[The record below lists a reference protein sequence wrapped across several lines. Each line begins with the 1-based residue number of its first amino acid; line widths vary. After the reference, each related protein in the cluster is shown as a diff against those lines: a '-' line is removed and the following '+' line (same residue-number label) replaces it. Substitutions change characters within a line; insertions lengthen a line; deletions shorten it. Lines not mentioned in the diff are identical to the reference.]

1 MNAWRG
7 ATIAV
12 IGGEVHTRGTKA
24 RAVPG
29 KEIMASVDLN
39 CDMGEGFG
47 AWEMG
52 DDAAMLEIVT
62 SANVA
67 CGFHAGDPI
76 VMRRTLTLARD
87 RGIGV
92 GAHPGFLDLWGFG
105 RRVIKG
111 ETPEE
116 LEAQVVYQIGA
127 IQGMAKSVGHRI
139 THVKAHGALS
149 NVAMVE
155 DAVALAIGRAI
166 QSVDPTL
173 AYMVLPGTALERA
186 AVELGLPVVREVFAD
201 RTYEDDATLTS
212 RKIAGSVIHDPEV
225 AAERVL
231 RMVEEQA
238 VTSRSGKRIPV
249 PVDTVCVHGD
259 TPGAVGIARR
269 IRERLEQAGIRLVA
283 LKDR

>member
-1 MNAWRG
+1 
-7 ATIAV
+7 
-12 IGGEVHTRGTKA
+12 
-24 RAVPG
+24 
-29 KEIMASVDLN
+29 MASVDLN

-105 RRVIKG
+105 RRVIQG
-111 ETPEE
+111 ETPEDI
-116 LEAQVVYQIGA
+116 EAHVVYQIGA
-127 IQGMAKSVGHRI
+127 IQGMAKAVGHRV

-149 NVAMVE
+149 NMAMVD
-155 DAVALAIGRAI
+155 DALALAIGRAI
-166 QSVDPTL
+166 KSVDPTL

-186 AVELGLPVVREVFAD
+186 ALELGLPVVREVFAD
-201 RTYEDDATLTS
+201 RTYEDDGTLTS
-212 RKIAGSVIHDPEV
+212 RKIAGSVIHDADL

-269 IRERLEQAGIRLVA
+269 IRERLERAGIRLMA
-283 LKDR
+283 LKDRAA

>member
-1 MNAWRG
+1 
-7 ATIAV
+7 
-12 IGGEVHTRGTKA
+12 
-24 RAVPG
+24 
-29 KEIMASVDLN
+29 MASVDLN

-76 VMRRTLTLARD
+76 VMRRTLTLARE
-87 RGIGV
+87 RGIGI

-105 RRVIKG
+105 RRVIQG
-111 ETPEE
+111 ETPESI
-116 LEAQVVYQIGA
+116 EAQTVYQIGA
-127 IQGMAKSVGHRI
+127 IQGMAKAVGHRV

-149 NVAMVE
+149 NVAMV
-155 DAVALAIGRAI
+155 DDSVALAIGRAI

-201 RTYEDDATLTS
+201 RTYEDDATLTP
-212 RKIAGSVIHDPEV
+212 RRIAGSVIHDADI

-231 RMVEEQA
+231 RMVEDQA
-238 VTSRSGKRIPV
+238 IISRDGKRVAV
-249 PVDTVCVHGD
+249 PVDTICVHGD
-259 TPGAVGIARR
+259 TPGAVGIARK
-269 IRERLEQAGIRLVA
+269 IRDRLEKAGIQLVA
-283 LKDR
+283 LKDRPV

>member
-1 MNAWRG
+1 M
-7 ATIAV
+7 
-12 IGGEVHTRGTKA
+12 
-24 RAVPG
+24 
-29 KEIMASVDLN
+29 MASVDLN

-67 CGFHAGDPI
+67 CGFHAGDPT
-76 VMRRTLTLARD
+76 VMRRTLVLARD

-92 GAHPGFLDLWGFG
+92 GAHPGFLDIFGFG
-105 RRVIKG
+105 RRAIQG
-111 ETPEE
+111 QTAEE
-116 LEAQVVYQIGA
+116 IEAQTVYQIGA
-127 IQGMAKSVGHRI
+127 IQGMAKAVGHRV

-149 NVAMVE
+149 NMAMVD
-155 DAVALAIGRAI
+155 DAMALAIGRAI
-166 QSVDPTL
+166 RSIDPAL

-201 RTYEDDATLTS
+201 RTYEDDATLTP
-212 RKIAGSVIHDPEV
+212 RRIAGSMIHDPDL

-238 VTSRSGKRIPV
+238 ITSRDGKRIPV
-249 PVDTVCVHGD
+249 PIDTVCVHGD

-269 IRERLEQAGIRLVA
+269 IRDRLEAAGISLVA
-283 LKDR
+283 LKDRPA

>member
-1 MNAWRG
+1 
-7 ATIAV
+7 
-12 IGGEVHTRGTKA
+12 
-24 RAVPG
+24 
-29 KEIMASVDLN
+29 MASVDLN

-105 RRVIKG
+105 RRVIQG
-111 ETPEE
+111 ETPEDI
-116 LEAQVVYQIGA
+116 EAHVVYQIGA
-127 IQGMAKSVGHRI
+127 IQGMAKAVGHRV

-149 NVAMVE
+149 NMAMVD
-155 DAVALAIGRAI
+155 DALALAIGRAI
-166 QSVDPTL
+166 KSVDPAL

-186 AVELGLPVVREVFAD
+186 ALELGLPVVREVFAD
-201 RTYEDDATLTS
+201 RTYEDDGTLTS
-212 RKIAGSVIHDPEV
+212 RKIAGSVIHDADL

-238 VTSRSGKRIPV
+238 VTSRSGRRIPV

-269 IRERLEQAGIRLVA
+269 IRERLEKAGIRLVA
-283 LKDR
+283 LKDRAA

>member
-1 MNAWRG
+1 
-7 ATIAV
+7 
-12 IGGEVHTRGTKA
+12 
-24 RAVPG
+24 
-29 KEIMASVDLN
+29 MASVDLN

-111 ETPEE
+111 DTPEE

-127 IQGMAKSVGHRI
+127 LQGIARAVGHRV

-166 QSVDPTL
+166 KSVDPTL

-186 AVELGLPVVREVFAD
+186 AVELDLPVVREVFAD

-269 IRERLEQAGIRLVA
+269 IRERLEQAGISLVA
-283 LKDR
+283 LKDRPA

>member
-1 MNAWRG
+1 
-7 ATIAV
+7 
-12 IGGEVHTRGTKA
+12 
-24 RAVPG
+24 
-29 KEIMASVDLN
+29 MASVDLN

-166 QSVDPTL
+166 QSVDPAL

-212 RKIAGSVIHDPEV
+212 RKIAGSVIHDPEI

-238 VTSRSGKRIPV
+238 VTSRNGKRIPV

-283 LKDR
+283 LKDRPA

>member
-1 MNAWRG
+1 
-7 ATIAV
+7 
-12 IGGEVHTRGTKA
+12 
-24 RAVPG
+24 
-29 KEIMASVDLN
+29 MASVDLN

-67 CGFHAGDPI
+67 CGFHAGDPV

-92 GAHPGFLDLWGFG
+92 GAHPSFFDIWGFG

-116 LEAQVVYQIGA
+116 IEAQVVYQIGA
-127 IQGMAKSVGHRI
+127 LQGVARSVGHRV

-166 QSVDPTL
+166 RSLDPAL

-201 RTYEDDATLTS
+201 RTYEDDATLTP
-212 RKIAGSVIHDPEV
+212 RRIAGSVIHDPDL

-231 RMVEEQA
+231 RMVEDQA
-238 VTSRSGKRIPV
+238 ITSRDGKRIPV

-269 IRERLEQAGIRLVA
+269 IRDRLEAAGISLVA
-283 LKDR
+283 LKDRPA

>member
-1 MNAWRG
+1 
-7 ATIAV
+7 
-12 IGGEVHTRGTKA
+12 
-24 RAVPG
+24 
-29 KEIMASVDLN
+29 MASIDLN

-52 DDAAMLEIVT
+52 DDSAMLEIVT

-76 VMRRTLTLARD
+76 VMRRTLALARD

-105 RRVIKG
+105 RRMIKG
-111 ETPEE
+111 NTPEE

-127 IQGMAKSVGHRI
+127 LQGIAKAVGHKV

-166 QSVDPTL
+166 KSVDPTL

-212 RKIAGSVIHDPEV
+212 RKIAGSVIHDAEV

-269 IRERLEQAGIRLVA
+269 IRERLEQSGIRLVA
-283 LKDR
+283 LKDRPA

>member
-1 MNAWRG
+1 
-7 ATIAV
+7 
-12 IGGEVHTRGTKA
+12 
-24 RAVPG
+24 
-29 KEIMASVDLN
+29 MASVDLN
-39 CDMGEGFG
+39 SDMGEGFG

-52 DDAAMLEIVT
+52 DDSAMLEIVT

-67 CGFHAGDPI
+67 CGFHAGDPV
-76 VMRRTLTLARD
+76 VMRRTLALARE

-105 RRVIKG
+105 RRAIQG
-111 ETPEE
+111 QTPAEI
-116 LEAQVVYQIGA
+116 EAQIIYQIGA
-127 IQGMAKSVGHRI
+127 IQGMAKAVGHRI

-149 NVAMVE
+149 NMAMV
-155 DAVALAIGRAI
+155 DDNLALTIGRAI
-166 QSVDPTL
+166 RSLDPGL

-201 RTYEDDATLTS
+201 RSYEDDATLTP
-212 RKIAGSVIHDPEV
+212 RQIAGSVIQDADL

-238 VTSRSGKRIPV
+238 IISRDGKRIPV
-249 PVDTVCVHGD
+249 SVDTVCVHGD
-259 TPGAVGIARR
+259 TPGAVGIARH

-283 LKDR
+283 LKDRPV

>member
-1 MNAWRG
+1 
-7 ATIAV
+7 
-12 IGGEVHTRGTKA
+12 
-24 RAVPG
+24 
-29 KEIMASVDLN
+29 MASVDLN

-105 RRVIKG
+105 RRVIQG
-111 ETPEE
+111 ETPEDI
-116 LEAQVVYQIGA
+116 EAHVVYQIGA
-127 IQGMAKSVGHRI
+127 IQGMAKAVGHRV

-149 NVAMVE
+149 NMAMVD
-155 DAVALAIGRAI
+155 DALALAIGRAI
-166 QSVDPTL
+166 KSVDPAL

-186 AVELGLPVVREVFAD
+186 ALELGLPVVREVFAD
-201 RTYEDDATLTS
+201 RTYEDDGTLTS
-212 RKIAGSVIHDPEV
+212 RKIAGSVIHDADL

-269 IRERLEQAGIRLVA
+269 IRERLEKAGIRLVA
-283 LKDR
+283 LKDRAA

>member
-1 MNAWRG
+1 
-7 ATIAV
+7 
-12 IGGEVHTRGTKA
+12 
-24 RAVPG
+24 
-29 KEIMASVDLN
+29 MASVDLN

-111 ETPEE
+111 DTPEE

-127 IQGMAKSVGHRI
+127 LQGIAKAVGHRV

-166 QSVDPTL
+166 QSVDPAL

-238 VTSRSGKRIPV
+238 ITSRSGKRIPV

-269 IRERLEQAGIRLVA
+269 IRERLEQAGISLVA
-283 LKDR
+283 LKDRPA

>member
-1 MNAWRG
+1 
-7 ATIAV
+7 
-12 IGGEVHTRGTKA
+12 
-24 RAVPG
+24 
-29 KEIMASVDLN
+29 MASIDLN

-76 VMRRTLTLARD
+76 VMRRTLALARD

-111 ETPEE
+111 DTPEE

-127 IQGMAKSVGHRI
+127 LQGIAKAVGHKV

-212 RKIAGSVIHDPEV
+212 RKIAGSVIHDAEV

-283 LKDR
+283 LKDRPA

>member
-1 MNAWRG
+1 
-7 ATIAV
+7 
-12 IGGEVHTRGTKA
+12 
-24 RAVPG
+24 
-29 KEIMASVDLN
+29 MASVDLN

-76 VMRRTLTLARD
+76 VMRRTLILARD

-116 LEAQVVYQIGA
+116 LEAQVVYQVGA
-127 IQGMAKSVGHRI
+127 IQGMAKAVGHRV

-238 VTSRSGKRIPV
+238 ITSRGGKRIPV

-269 IRERLEQAGIRLVA
+269 IRERLEAAGIRLVA
-283 LKDR
+283 LKDRPA

>member
-1 MNAWRG
+1 
-7 ATIAV
+7 
-12 IGGEVHTRGTKA
+12 
-24 RAVPG
+24 
-29 KEIMASVDLN
+29 MASVDLN

-52 DDAAMLEIVT
+52 DDSAMLEIVT

-76 VMRRTLTLARD
+76 VMRRTLALARD

-127 IQGMAKSVGHRI
+127 IQGMAKAVGHRV

-149 NVAMVE
+149 NVAMIE

-212 RKIAGSVIHDPEV
+212 RKIAGSVIHDPEA

-231 RMVEEQA
+231 RMVQEQA

-283 LKDR
+283 LKDRPA

>member
-1 MNAWRG
+1 
-7 ATIAV
+7 
-12 IGGEVHTRGTKA
+12 
-24 RAVPG
+24 
-29 KEIMASVDLN
+29 MASVDLN

-76 VMRRTLTLARD
+76 VMRRTLALARD

-111 ETPEE
+111 DTPEE

-127 IQGMAKSVGHRI
+127 LQGIAKAVGHKV

-166 QSVDPTL
+166 RSVDPTL

-212 RKIAGSVIHDPEV
+212 RKIAGSVIHDAEV

-238 VTSRSGKRIPV
+238 VTSRNGKRIPV

-283 LKDR
+283 LKDRPA

>member
-1 MNAWRG
+1 
-7 ATIAV
+7 
-12 IGGEVHTRGTKA
+12 
-24 RAVPG
+24 
-29 KEIMASVDLN
+29 MASVDLN

-52 DDAAMLEIVT
+52 DDSAMLEIVT

-105 RRVIKG
+105 RRVIQG
-111 ETPEE
+111 ETPEDI
-116 LEAQVVYQIGA
+116 EAHVVYQIGA
-127 IQGMAKSVGHRI
+127 IQGMATSVGHRV

-166 QSVDPTL
+166 KSVDPTL

-212 RKIAGSVIHDPEV
+212 RKVAGSVIHDPEA

-283 LKDR
+283 LKDRPA

>member
-1 MNAWRG
+1 
-7 ATIAV
+7 
-12 IGGEVHTRGTKA
+12 
-24 RAVPG
+24 
-29 KEIMASVDLN
+29 MASIDLN

-52 DDAAMLEIVT
+52 DDSAMLEIVT

-76 VMRRTLTLARD
+76 VMRRTLALARD

-111 ETPEE
+111 DTPEE

-127 IQGMAKSVGHRI
+127 LQGIANAVGHKV

-149 NVAMVE
+149 NVGMVE

-166 QSVDPTL
+166 KSVDPTL

-283 LKDR
+283 LKDRPA

>member
-1 MNAWRG
+1 
-7 ATIAV
+7 
-12 IGGEVHTRGTKA
+12 
-24 RAVPG
+24 
-29 KEIMASVDLN
+29 MASVDLN

-52 DDAAMLEIVT
+52 DDSAMLEIVT

-76 VMRRTLTLARD
+76 VMRRTLALARD

-111 ETPEE
+111 DTPEE

-127 IQGMAKSVGHRI
+127 LQGIAKAVGHKV

-149 NVAMVE
+149 NLAMVE

-166 QSVDPTL
+166 KSVDPAL
-173 AYMVLPGTALERA
+173 SYMVLPGTALERA

-212 RKIAGSVIHDPEV
+212 RKIAGSVIHDAEV

-283 LKDR
+283 LKDRPA